1 MLITLSADATQ
12 SSNYF
17 HHPYADKPL
26 QVIVTGSF
34 GSGTLVLQ
42 VQNEAGSWVNL
53 PDASFTAAASRS
65 IQLKGP
71 IYVRYSLSGSTTPSI
86 SLQLN

>member
-1 MLITLSADATQ
+1 MLVTLSADATQ

-17 HHPYADKPL
+17 HHVYADRPL
-26 QVIVTGSF
+26 QVIATGSF

-42 VQNEAGSWVNL
+42 VLNEAGNWVNL

-71 IYVRYSLSGSTTPSI
+71 IWVRYSLSGSTTPSI
-86 SLQLN
+86 ALQID